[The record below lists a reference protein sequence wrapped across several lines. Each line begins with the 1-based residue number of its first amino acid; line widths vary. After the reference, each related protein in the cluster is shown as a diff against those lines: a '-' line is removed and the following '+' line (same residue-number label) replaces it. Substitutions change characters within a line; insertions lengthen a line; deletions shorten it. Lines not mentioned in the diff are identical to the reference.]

1 MNSTILALLAGA
13 WWKQGWIRGGKT
25 QHTLTRV
32 DSNIISAS
40 YSPASLVL
48 PKLSYPKYI
57 REMHHLKVTVC
68 KYLHSHNHH
77 AMTHKGQY
85 DMNKVMLWKALLHI
99 LFCSS
104 ILKALKKF
112 MCYTVLYLASSY
124 IKWTRNIS

>member
-1 MNSTILALLAGA
+1 MKSTIPASLARA
-13 WWKQGWIRGGKT
+13 WWKQRWIRGGET
-25 QHTLTRV
+25 QHMPTRV
-32 DSNIISAS
+32 DNNIILAS

-57 REMHHLKVTVC
+57 REMHHFKVTVC

-77 AMTHKGQY
+77 AIIHKDQY
-85 DMNKVMLWKALLHI
+85 DMNKVILRKALLHI

-104 ILKALKKF
+104 ILIALKKF
-112 MCYTVLYLASSY
+112 ICYAVLYLASSY